1 MSTSTVSFAPRLGR
15 RGAALE
21 RVVGV
26 TWLAACC
33 VAASVVFSP
42 AAVVGQGLMR
52 TPIGFRSGFT
62 EGAVTTRPG
71 SLAFDGGMSV
81 RRSGGVTTYRFGEF
95 SVRVPLTDRLE
106 ARAYANSY
114 TWRQAPS
121 GSYSGREDLSLAVAA
136 MLVTHRGI
144 RPVTTLIVRVET
156 PTGTLPAREH
166 SWRPSAR
173 CSLGWELPG
182 RIALHSNVGVAHEM
196 LGGEH
201 FAREFAS
208 VWLSRHLAGPL
219 GLYGEVYGSTQE
231 RPRGRATRYLHG
243 GLSYLVRPSLHV
255 DVHAGLGSRSAGSPR
270 WVGVGFRQRT

>member
-1 MSTSTVSFAPRLGR
+1 MCLRRLC
-15 RGAALE
+15 AALDRTV
-21 RVVGV
+21 RVM
-26 TWLAACC
+26 WPASCC
-33 VAASVVFSP
+33 VAALIVSDP
-42 AAVVGQGLMR
+42 AASGGQGLMT

-81 RRSGGVTTYRFGEF
+81 RQAGVTTYRVGEF
-95 SVRVPLTDRLE
+95 SLRLPLTDRLE

-121 GSYSGREDLSLAVAA
+121 GSYSGREDLSLAMAA

-156 PTGTLPAREH
+156 PTGTLPTREH
-166 SWRPSAR
+166 TWRPSAR
-173 CSLGWELPG
+173 CSFGWELPG
-182 RIALHSNVGVAHEM
+182 RIALHSNIGVAHET

-219 GLYGEVYGSTQE
+219 GFYGEVYGSTQE
-231 RPRGRATRYLHG
+231 RPGGGATRYLHG
-243 GLSYLVRPSLHV
+243 GLTYLVRPSLHV

-270 WVGVGFRQRT
+270 WVGVGFRQRA